1 MLCGLA
7 TGPVCLAHSVRLF
20 AAPLL
25 YGIPAAIGISTA
37 IAVGTT
43 AGWKYAVAG
52 GWIATAVVYLVWI
65 WLRITPMSADDIEQ
79 LVNQRHLRRRLAD
92 SIVLVA
98 SIASLSGVGFLLAAS
113 NVKGP
118 DTTIAAAIGFLSV
131 IASWL
136 VVHTVYTLRYAVHYY
151 TAPVGGINFNEDQDH
166 GERPAVADFA
176 YLAFTVAATYG
187 VTDTSLQTRRIRVT
201 ALHQAMVSYLFGTV
215 ILALTVQVIGSLQ
228 QQ

>member
-1 MLCGLA
+1 
-7 TGPVCLAHSVRLF
+7 VRQF
-20 AAPLL
+20 AAPLQ
-25 YGIPAAIGISTA
+25 YGIPALVGVSTA

-52 GWIATAVVYLVWI
+52 GWIATATVYLVWI
-65 WLRITPMSADDIEQ
+65 WTKITPMSADDIER
-79 LVNQRHLRRRLAD
+79 LVHQRHLRRRLAD

-113 NVKGP
+113 NIKGP
-118 DTTIAAAIGFLSV
+118 DTTIAVAIGFLSV

-136 VVHTVYTLRYAVHYY
+136 VVHTIYTLRYAVHYY
-151 TAPVGGINFNEDQDH
+151 TEPVGGLDFNEDQDH
-166 GERPAVADFA
+166 DERPAVADFA

-187 VTDTSLQTRRIRVT
+187 VTDTALQNRRIRVT
-201 ALHQAMVSYLFGTV
+201 ALQQGMVSYLFGTV

-228 QQ
+228 Q

>member
-1 MLCGLA
+1 M
-7 TGPVCLAHSVRLF
+7 
-20 AAPLL
+20 
-25 YGIPAAIGISTA
+25 
-37 IAVGTT
+37 T

-52 GWIATAVVYLVWI
+52 GWIATATVYLVWI
-65 WLRITPMSADDIEQ
+65 WATITPMSADDIER
-79 LVNQRHLRRRLAD
+79 LVHHRHLRRRLAD

-113 NVKGP
+113 NAKGP

-136 VVHTVYTLRYAVHYY
+136 VVHTIYTLRYAVQYY
-151 TAPVGGINFNEDQDH
+151 TDPVGGINFNEDQDQDH
-166 GERPAVADFA
+166 DERPAVADFA

-187 VTDTSLQTRRIRVT
+187 VTDTALQNRRIRVT
-201 ALHQAMVSYLFGTV
+201 ALQQGMVSYLFGTV

-228 QQ
+228 Q